1 MRRAYLHLTR
11 VIFGRGRRRLTPVT
25 PKLSPMTTAEQPI
38 STTWRVDAVHSTVAF
53 AVKHMIVST
62 FRGRF
67 ETYDA
72 TLVDVGQSLAID
84 GWVDVSSIVVKDPD
98 LAAHLQS
105 PEFFDAANHPQLRFT
120 STDIAVAD
128 DGATVVIGELTI
140 KGRTR
145 PLRASGSSTPAL
157 EDPFGGIRRGL
168 ELEAVID
175 RRDYGLD
182 WNLPLP
188 KGGLALD
195 NDVRLLVNLEFT
207 RV

>member
-1 MRRAYLHLTR
+1 MLRA
-11 VIFGRGRRRLTPVT
+11 
-25 PKLSPMTTAEQPI
+25 MTTVSQPI
-38 STTWRVDAVHSTVAF
+38 TTTWRVDAVHSTVGF

-72 TLVDVGQSLAID
+72 TLVDAGDSLAMD
-84 GWVDVSSIVVKDPD
+84 GWVDVSSVVVKDPD

-105 PEFFDAANHPQLRFT
+105 PEFFDAAAHPQLRF
-120 STDIAVAD
+120 SSSDVAIAD
-128 DGATVVIGELTI
+128 DGSAVVDGELTI
-140 KGRTR
+140 KGTTR
-145 PLRASGSSTPAL
+145 PVRAIGWATPAL

-168 ELEAVID
+168 ELEATVD
-175 RRDYGLD
+175 RREYGLE

-195 NDVRLLVNLEFT
+195 NDVRLVVNLEFT
-207 RV
+207 KV

>member
-1 MRRAYLHLTR
+1 
-11 VIFGRGRRRLTPVT
+11 
-25 PKLSPMTTAEQPI
+25 MTTAEQPI
-38 STTWRVDAVHSTVAF
+38 STTWRVDAVHSSVGF
-53 AVKHMIVST
+53 AVRHMIVST

-72 TLVDVGQSLAID
+72 TLVDLGDRLAID
-84 GWVDVSSIVVKDPD
+84 GWVDVSSIAVKDPD

-105 PEFFDAANHPQLRFT
+105 PEFFDTASHPHLRYA
-120 STDIAVAD
+120 STDIAVAA
-128 DGATVVIGELTI
+128 DGAMVLHGELTI

-145 PLRASGSSTPAL
+145 PVRATGSSTPAL
-157 EDPFGGIRRGL
+157 KDPFGGIRRGM
-168 ELEAVID
+168 ELEATVD
-175 RRDYGLD
+175 RRDYGLA

-207 RV
+207 QV

>member
-1 MRRAYLHLTR
+1 
-11 VIFGRGRRRLTPVT
+11 
-25 PKLSPMTTAEQPI
+25 MTIAEQSI
-38 STTWRVDAVHSTVAF
+38 SSTWRVDAVHSTIGF

-72 TLVDVGQSLAID
+72 TLVDACDRIAID
-84 GWVDVSSIVVKDPD
+84 GWVDVASIVIKDPD

-105 PEFFDAANHPQLRFT
+105 PEFFDAATHPHLRFS
-120 STDIAVAD
+120 STDVAVN
-128 DGATVVIGELTI
+128 ATGEVELNGYLTI

-145 PLRASGSSTPAL
+145 RVRATGSSTPPL
-157 EDPFGGIRRGL
+157 EDPFGAIRRGL
-168 ELEAVID
+168 ELAATID

-182 WNLPLP
+182 WNIPLP

-195 NDVRLLVNLEFT
+195 NAVRLLINLEFT
-207 RV
+207 RA

>member
-1 MRRAYLHLTR
+1 
-11 VIFGRGRRRLTPVT
+11 
-25 PKLSPMTTAEQPI
+25 MTTAEHSI

-72 TLVDVGQSLAID
+72 TLVDAADRLAMD

-120 STDIAVAD
+120 STDIAVAA
-128 DGATVVIGELTI
+128 DGATVVNGELTI

-145 PLRASGSSTPAL
+145 PLRATGSSTPVL

-175 RRDYGLD
+175 RRGYGLN

>member
-1 MRRAYLHLTR
+1 
-11 VIFGRGRRRLTPVT
+11 
-25 PKLSPMTTAEQPI
+25 MTTAEHSI

-72 TLVDVGQSLAID
+72 TLVDVGGHLAID

-105 PEFFDAANHPQLRFT
+105 PEFFAAATHPQLRFT
-120 STDIAVAD
+120 SSDIAVGS
-128 DGATVVIGELTI
+128 DGAVVLDGELTI

-145 PLRASGSSTPAL
+145 PVRAAGSSTPPL
-157 EDPFGGIRRGL
+157 EDPFGGVRRGL
-168 ELEAVID
+168 ELEATVD

-182 WNLPLP
+182 WNLSLP
-188 KGGLALD
+188 KGGVALD
-195 NDVRLLVNLEFT
+195 NEVRLLVNLEFT
-207 RV
+207 QL

>member
-1 MRRAYLHLTR
+1 
-11 VIFGRGRRRLTPVT
+11 
-25 PKLSPMTTAEQPI
+25 MTTAEQPI

-72 TLVDVGQSLAID
+72 TLVDVGEGLAID

-105 PEFFDAANHPQLRFT
+105 PEFFDTANHPQLRFT
-120 STDIAVAD
+120 SIDIAVAA
-128 DGATVVIGELTI
+128 DGATVVNGELTI

-145 PLRASGSSTPAL
+145 PLRATGSSTPAL

-168 ELEAVID
+168 ELEAIID

>member
-1 MRRAYLHLTR
+1 
-11 VIFGRGRRRLTPVT
+11 
-25 PKLSPMTTAEQPI
+25 MTTAEHSI

-72 TLVDVGQSLAID
+72 TLVDVGGHLAID

-105 PEFFDAANHPQLRFT
+105 PEFFAAAAHPQLRFT
-120 STDIAVAD
+120 STDIAVD
-128 DGATVVIGELTI
+128 SDGAVVLNGELTI
-140 KGRTR
+140 KGRTH
-145 PLRASGSSTPAL
+145 PVRATGSSTPPL
-157 EDPFGGIRRGL
+157 EDPFGGVRRGL
-168 ELEAVID
+168 ELEATVD

-182 WNLPLP
+182 WNLSLP

-195 NDVRLLVNLEFT
+195 NDVRLVVNLEFT
-207 RV
+207 QV

>member
-1 MRRAYLHLTR
+1 
-11 VIFGRGRRRLTPVT
+11 
-25 PKLSPMTTAEQPI
+25 MTTAEHAL
-38 STTWRVDAVHSTVAF
+38 STTWRVDAVHSTVGF

-62 FRGRF
+62 FRGSF

-72 TLVDVGQSLAID
+72 TLVDVDGHLAID
-84 GWVDVSSIVVKDPD
+84 GWVDVASIVVKDPD

-105 PEFFDAANHPQLRFT
+105 PEFFDAATHPQLRFT
-120 STDIAVAD
+120 SSDIAVGSEGDA
-128 DGATVVIGELTI
+128 VLNGELTI

-145 PLRASGSSTPAL
+145 PVRATGASTPPL
-157 EDPFGGIRRGL
+157 DDPFGGVRRGV
-168 ELEAVID
+168 ELEATVD

-182 WNLPLP
+182 WNLSLP

-195 NDVRLLVNLEFT
+195 NEVRLLVNLEFT

>member
-1 MRRAYLHLTR
+1 ML
-11 VIFGRGRRRLTPVT
+11 RGM
-25 PKLSPMTTAEQPI
+25 STTEQSI
-38 STTWRVDAVHSTVAF
+38 TSTTWRADAVHSTVGF

-72 TLVDVGQSLAID
+72 TLVDLDGELAIH

-98 LAAHLQS
+98 LAVHLQS
-105 PEFFDAANHPQLRFT
+105 PEFFDTAQHPQMRF
-120 STDIAVAD
+120 SSADIEVGAD
-128 DGATVVIGELTI
+128 GSVVVNGELTI
-140 KGRTR
+140 KGRIR
-145 PLRASGSSTPAL
+145 RLRASGSITPAL

-168 ELEAVID
+168 ELEAIID
-175 RRDYGLD
+175 RRLYGLE

-195 NDVRLLVNLEFT
+195 NDVKLVVNLEFT
-207 RV
+207 QV

>member
-1 MRRAYLHLTR
+1 M
-11 VIFGRGRRRLTPVT
+11 
-25 PKLSPMTTAEQPI
+25 LSPMTTAEQSL
-38 STTWRVDAVHSTVAF
+38 STTWRVDAVHSTIGF

-72 TLVDVGQSLAID
+72 TLVDVDGELAID

-105 PEFFDAANHPQLRFT
+105 PEFFDAAAHPQLRLT
-120 STDIAVAD
+120 SIDIAVDAE
-128 DGATVVIGELTI
+128 GAVVLEGELTI

-145 PLRASGSSTPAL
+145 RVRAVGSSTPAL
-157 EDPFGGIRRGL
+157 EDPFGGVRRGL
-168 ELEAVID
+168 ELETTID
-175 RRDYGLD
+175 RRDYGLE

-195 NDVRLLVNLEFT
+195 NDVRLLANLEFT

>member
-1 MRRAYLHLTR
+1 MLRAMST
-11 VIFGRGRRRLTPVT
+11 I
-25 PKLSPMTTAEQPI
+25 EQPLT
-38 STTWRVDAVHSTVAF
+38 STTWRVDGVHSTVGF

-72 TLVDVGQSLAID
+72 TLVQLDGDLAIH

-98 LAAHLQS
+98 LAVHLQS
-105 PEFFDAANHPQLRFT
+105 PEFFDAAQHPQMRF
-120 STDIAVAD
+120 SSVDIEVATDGGVVAR
-128 DGATVVIGELTI
+128 GELTI

-145 PLRASGSSTPAL
+145 PLRATGSITPAL
-157 EDPFGGIRRGL
+157 EDPFGGVRRGL

-175 RRDYGLD
+175 RRVYGLE

-195 NDVRLLVNLEFT
+195 NEVKLIVNLEFT
-207 RV
+207 QA

>member
-1 MRRAYLHLTR
+1 M
-11 VIFGRGRRRLTPVT
+11 
-25 PKLSPMTTAEQPI
+25 STTEQSI
-38 STTWRVDAVHSTVAF
+38 CTTWRVDDVHSTVGF
-53 AVKHMIVST
+53 AVRHMIVST

-72 TLVDVGQSLAID
+72 TLVDAGGRLAID
-84 GWVDVSSIVVKDPD
+84 GWVAVSSVMVKDPD

-105 PEFFDAANHPQLRFT
+105 PEFFDAAAHPQLHFT
-120 STDIAVAD
+120 STDIEVGD
-128 DGATVVIGELTI
+128 DRDLVLNGDLTI

-145 PLRASGSSTPAL
+145 PVRATGSSTPAL

-168 ELEAVID
+168 ELEATID
-175 RRDYGLD
+175 RREYGLE

-195 NDVRLLVNLEFT
+195 NDVRLVANLEFT
-207 RV
+207 KV

>member
-1 MRRAYLHLTR
+1 
-11 VIFGRGRRRLTPVT
+11 
-25 PKLSPMTTAEQPI
+25 MTTAEQPI

-67 ETYDA
+67 ETYDV
-72 TLVDVGQSLAID
+72 TLVDVGESLAMD

-120 STDIAVAD
+120 STDIAVAA
-128 DGATVVIGELTI
+128 DGTTLVNGELTI
-140 KGRTR
+140 KSRTR

-157 EDPFGGIRRGL
+157 EDPFGGIRRGV

>member
-1 MRRAYLHLTR
+1 MST
-11 VIFGRGRRRLTPVT
+11 I
-25 PKLSPMTTAEQPI
+25 EQPYT
-38 STTWRVDAVHSTVAF
+38 STTWRVDAVHSTVGF

-72 TLVDVGQSLAID
+72 TLVELDGDLAIH

-98 LAAHLQS
+98 LAVHLQS
-105 PEFFDAANHPQLRFT
+105 PEFFDTAQHPQMRF
-120 STDIAVAD
+120 SSADIEVAA
-128 DGATVVIGELTI
+128 DGSVVVNGELSM

-145 PLRASGSSTPAL
+145 PLRATGSITPAL

-168 ELEAVID
+168 ELEAIID
-175 RRDYGLD
+175 RRVYGLE

-195 NDVRLLVNLEFT
+195 NDVKLIVNLEFT
-207 RV
+207 QA

>member
-1 MRRAYLHLTR
+1 
-11 VIFGRGRRRLTPVT
+11 
-25 PKLSPMTTAEQPI
+25 MTTALQPI
-38 STTWRVDAVHSTVAF
+38 TTTWRVDAVHSTVGF

-72 TLVDVGQSLAID
+72 TLVEAADRLAIE
-84 GWVDVSSIVVKDPD
+84 GWVDVSSVVVKDPD

-105 PEFFDAANHPQLRFT
+105 REFFDTAAHPQLRFT
-120 STDIAVAD
+120 SSDVAIAH
-128 DGATVVIGELTI
+128 DGSAVVEGELTI
-140 KGRTR
+140 KGRTL
-145 PLRASGSSTPAL
+145 PVRATGSATPAL

-168 ELEAVID
+168 ELEATVD
-175 RRDYGLD
+175 RREYGLE

-195 NDVRLLVNLEFT
+195 NDVRLVVNLEFT
-207 RV
+207 KV